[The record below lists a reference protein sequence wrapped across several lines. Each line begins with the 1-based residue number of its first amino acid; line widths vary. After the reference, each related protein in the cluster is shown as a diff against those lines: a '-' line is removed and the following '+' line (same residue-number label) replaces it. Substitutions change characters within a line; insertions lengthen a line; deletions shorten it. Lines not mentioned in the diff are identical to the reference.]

1 MFQHIGITIHTQ
13 DDIET
18 FYKGVLGLEEVRR
31 FQVDPDLSERLFG
44 IRRQVSVAVLSR
56 DDFRVELF
64 LSDER
69 QHGVYNHIG
78 IAVPDPQAAMKKA
91 EMHGFEVT
99 CIERESKNDLL
110 FIRDHSGN
118 TFEIK
123 GS

>member
-69 QHGVYNHIG
+69 QHGAYNHIG
-78 IAVPDPQAAMKKA
+78 IAVPDPQAAMKRA
-91 EMHGFEVT
+91 ETQGFEVT
-99 CIERESKNDLL
+99 RIERESKSDLL

-118 TFEIK
+118 AFEIK